1 MSQQVRKREEQAIPV
16 AFRTSRVSREQLD
29 ELMKHWGENQSQA
42 IIRCIERAWEAEIG
56 RNQYDGDL
64 PPLPPKRPARKKP
77 TPVEA

>member
-42 IIRCIERAWEAEIG
+42 IIRCIERAWEA
-56 RNQYDGDL
+56 
-64 PPLPPKRPARKKP
+64 
-77 TPVEA
+77 